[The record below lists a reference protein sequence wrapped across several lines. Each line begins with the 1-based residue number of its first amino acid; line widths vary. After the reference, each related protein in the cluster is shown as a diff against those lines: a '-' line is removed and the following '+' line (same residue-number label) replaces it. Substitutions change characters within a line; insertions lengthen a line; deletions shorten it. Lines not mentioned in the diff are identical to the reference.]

1 MLHFRTISN
10 PRLAIWGIVLFI
22 CLYVLAAMLYPGGI
36 RWSDPTR
43 GFAIRDSYWCDL
55 LAPLSRNQEVNPA
68 RPVALAAM
76 MILCVA
82 MAWMWWHLPS
92 QLQRDGR
99 VKQILHW
106 GGIGSMVITTG
117 LITPYHD
124 LVIYLAGFL
133 GLNALFTTLYALQAA
148 GSKGLFVFGLFG
160 AGLCLINFAIYS
172 TEIGLI
178 GLPILQKVTFATML
192 IWFAAISSGRYIHP
206 SGSV

>member
-1 MLHFRTISN
+1 MKIFN
-10 PRLAIWGIVLFI
+10 PRLGHLGHCFI
-22 CLYVLAAMLYPGGI
+22 YLPLCSSCHALSRGI
-36 RWSDPTR
+36 RWSDPTG

-82 MAWMWWHLPS
+82 MAWMWWHLPR

-206 SGSV
+206 SGSI